1 MLVFRTHAWE
11 FRHTKALHT
20 VIILSAI
27 VIAILVGAEV
37 LYSQGVVS
45 TTNRSVVWLLVVNV
59 IAVLG
64 LQIYSGNTG
73 QMTISHV
80 GFIAIGAYVSALFTI
95 NPMLK
100 KSMLKGLPDW
110 LYGVNLDLVWALSLA
125 VIGAMLVAW
134 MLGFVIVRLSYD
146 GVIISTFALLLIIQ
160 SIIFA
165 AKGWTNGATSIFGMP
180 NLSSPWLLGAV
191 AILSICLCTFFKES
205 RIGLQVRAARDD
217 RLAAES
223 MGVHSK
229 RLNHLSWVLGAGVAA
244 AAGAL
249 MVHIV
254 GAASPRNFYIVMTIE
269 LIAMM
274 VLGGQKSVSGSFIG
288 AVLVSLIIFIVRK
301 FEGGVEIG
309 SLQIPKIFGATQLVL
324 SFAILFIL
332 YKKPGGIFGLNELTF
347 APWVNKGI
355 NPVLTK
361 DINLQQKGELKT
373 CGLTKRF
380 GGLPALTDANLT
392 VKPGQILGLIGPNG
406 AGKSTLINTIM
417 GTYFASDGALYL
429 GGQDATLWPAYK
441 LARGGIGRSFQQIK
455 LAETLSVLENVML
468 PLAVMSGPDAALEGE
483 ALGWLQRL
491 NILHHAHH
499 LPSELPYGDQR
510 RVEVAR
516 ALALNPTYVL
526 LDEPA
531 AGMNPEETEELR
543 QLLTNIRDELG
554 IGIIIVEHDLP
565 LIMTMCDQ
573 IVVLN
578 RGKTIASGTP
588 KEIQTNPAVIE
599 AYIGS
604 ESDQHLLE
612 PENLQ
617 RSKQQG
623 GSV

>member
-205 RIGLQVRAARDD
+205 RIVCRCGQLEMIDWP
-217 RLAAES
+217 
-223 MGVHSK
+223 
-229 RLNHLSWVLGAGVAA
+229 LSPWVL
-244 AAGAL
+244 
-249 MVHIV
+249 I
-254 GAASPRNFYIVMTIE
+254 P
-269 LIAMM
+269 
-274 VLGGQKSVSGSFIG
+274 SV
-288 AVLVSLIIFIVRK
+288 
-301 FEGGVEIG
+301 
-309 SLQIPKIFGATQLVL
+309 
-324 SFAILFIL
+324 
-332 YKKPGGIFGLNELTF
+332 
-347 APWVNKGI
+347 
-355 NPVLTK
+355 
-361 DINLQQKGELKT
+361 
-373 CGLTKRF
+373 
-380 GGLPALTDANLT
+380 
-392 VKPGQILGLIGPNG
+392 
-406 AGKSTLINTIM
+406 
-417 GTYFASDGALYL
+417 
-429 GGQDATLWPAYK
+429 
-441 LARGGIGRSFQQIK
+441 
-455 LAETLSVLENVML
+455 
-468 PLAVMSGPDAALEGE
+468 
-483 ALGWLQRL
+483 
-491 NILHHAHH
+491 
-499 LPSELPYGDQR
+499 
-510 RVEVAR
+510 
-516 ALALNPTYVL
+516 
-526 LDEPA
+526 
-531 AGMNPEETEELR
+531 
-543 QLLTNIRDELG
+543 
-554 IGIIIVEHDLP
+554 
-565 LIMTMCDQ
+565 
-573 IVVLN
+573 
-578 RGKTIASGTP
+578 
-588 KEIQTNPAVIE
+588 
-599 AYIGS
+599 
-604 ESDQHLLE
+604 
-612 PENLQ
+612 
-617 RSKQQG
+617 
-623 GSV
+623 